1 VTTLTLALVIALA
14 VIVLWL
20 VFEMVRLRKRVA
32 AVPAEGGVFKALED
46 LDADL
51 TAVERHITDMRP
63 RLDAV
68 EDRLPQ
74 AIQHTAVIA
83 YDAFGDIAGRLSR
96 SIALLNGLGDGVV
109 VSLLVGRDETR
120 WFTKSVRSAAGV
132 EPLSP
137 EEQEAVRQAMSR
149 A

>member
-1 VTTLTLALVIALA
+1 MTTLTLALVIALA

-20 VFEMVRLRKRVA
+20 VFEVVRLRRRVS
-32 AVPAEGGVFKALED
+32 AVPTEGGVFKALED
-46 LDADL
+46 LDTDL

-120 WFTKSVRSAAGV
+120 WFTKSVRAAAGV